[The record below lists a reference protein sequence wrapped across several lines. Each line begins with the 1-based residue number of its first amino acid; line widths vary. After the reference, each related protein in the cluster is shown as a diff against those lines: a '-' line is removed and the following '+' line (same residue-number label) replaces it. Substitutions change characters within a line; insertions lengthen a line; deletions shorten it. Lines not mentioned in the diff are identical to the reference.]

1 MNSPKFLT
9 EVDVTAPLT
18 RVECLRNEPDMTST
32 NTTPGRERIT
42 FTGSSG
48 NTIAADLHE
57 TPGGPTV
64 VLAHGGGQTRHSWR
78 GTAERL
84 AGQGWTA
91 IAIDQRGHG
100 DSDWIED
107 ADYSFNGFA
116 ADLTAVADQTL
127 ERYGSRPVGIG
138 ASLGGIAALLAEGE
152 SDRAVL
158 SAVVL
163 VDIAPRVKTTG
174 LEKIQ
179 GFMRAHMEEGFAT
192 LEDAAD
198 AIAEYLP
205 HRERPKDLGGL
216 SKNLRLRDDGRYR
229 WHWDPKFIRDRYK
242 GETRAAAEERMEE
255 AARRLK
261 APVLLVRG
269 GKSELVDE
277 KVAREFME
285 MVPHAQYAD
294 VGEAR
299 HMVAGDKNDAFTSAV
314 ATFMEGLRASS
325 RAAE

>member
-1 MNSPKFLT
+1 MTPESS
-9 EVDVTAPLT
+9 TA
-18 RVECLRNEPDMTST
+18 S
-32 NTTPGRERIT
+32 RERIT
-42 FTGSSG
+42 FVGSSG

-84 AGQGWTA
+84 AAQGWTA

-100 DSDWIED
+100 DSDWVED
-107 ADYSFNGFA
+107 GDYSFNTFSGDFV
-116 ADLTAVADQTL
+116 AVADQTN
-127 ERYGSRPVGIG
+127 ERFGSRPVGIG

-163 VDIAPRVKTTG
+163 VDIAPRVKSTG

-179 GFMRAHMEEGFAT
+179 GFMSAHVEEGFGS
-192 LEDAAD
+192 LEEAAD

-205 HRERPKDLGGL
+205 HRERPKDLSGL
-216 SKNLRLRDDGRYR
+216 SKNLRLREDGRYR
-229 WHWDPKFIRDRYK
+229 WHWDPRFIRDRYK
-242 GETRAAAEERMEE
+242 GETRAAAEERMEG
-255 AARRLK
+255 AARRLR

-277 KVAREFME
+277 EVAREFMA

-314 ATFMEGLRASS
+314 AAFMEGLHTQS

>member
-1 MNSPKFLT
+1 MASENI
-9 EVDVTAPLT
+9 T
-18 RVECLRNEPDMTST
+18 RS
-32 NTTPGRERIT
+32 RERIA
-42 FTGSSG
+42 FEGSSG
-48 NTIAADLHE
+48 NTIAADLNE

-64 VLAHGGGQTRHSWR
+64 LLAHGGGQTRHSWR

-84 AGQGWTA
+84 NAQGWTA
-91 IAIDQRGHG
+91 VAIDQRGHG
-100 DSDWIED
+100 DSDWVED
-107 ADYSFNGFA
+107 GDYGFSTFA
-116 ADLTAVADQTL
+116 ADFVTVADQIN
-127 ERYGSRPVGIG
+127 ERFGARPVGIG

-152 SDRAVL
+152 SDRPAL

-179 GFMRAHMEEGFAT
+179 GFMTAHIEDGFGSLEE
-192 LEDAAD
+192 AAD
-198 AIAEYLP
+198 AIAQYLP
-205 HRERPKDLGGL
+205 HRERPKDLSGL

-229 WHWDPKFIRDRYK
+229 WHWDPRFITDRYR
-242 GETRAAAEERMEE
+242 GETRAAAENRMEA
-255 AARRLK
+255 AARRLSV
-261 APVLLVRG
+261 PVLLVRG

-277 KVAREFME
+277 EVVREFMN
-285 MVPHAQYAD
+285 MVPHAEYAD

-314 ATFMEGLRASS
+314 ASFLEGLRAGS

>member
-1 MNSPKFLT
+1 
-9 EVDVTAPLT
+9 
-18 RVECLRNEPDMTST
+18 MTSET
-32 NTTPGRERIT
+32 SNSGRRRIT

-57 TPGGPTV
+57 TSGGPTV

-84 AGQGWTA
+84 AAQGWTA
-91 IAIDQRGHG
+91 IALDLRGHG

-107 ADYSFNGFA
+107 GDYSFNAFA
-116 ADLTAVADQTL
+116 ADLAAVADQTL
-127 ERYGSRPVGIG
+127 DRFGARPVGIG
-138 ASLGGIAALLAEGE
+138 ASLGGISALLAEGE
-152 SDRAVL
+152 SDRTIL

-163 VDIAPRVKTTG
+163 VDIAPRVKTSG

-179 GFMRAHMEEGFAT
+179 GFMASHMDDGFAS
-192 LEDAAD
+192 LEEAAD

-205 HRERPKDLGGL
+205 HRERPKDLSGL

-242 GETRAAAEERMEE
+242 GETRATAEERMEA

-261 APVLLVRG
+261 VPVLLVRG

-277 KVAREFME
+277 EVAREFMS

-314 ATFMEGLRASS
+314 AAFMEGLRASA

>member
-1 MNSPKFLT
+1 MTHENS
-9 EVDVTAPLT
+9 
-18 RVECLRNEPDMTST
+18 SQ
-32 NTTPGRERIT
+32 GRERIT
-42 FTGSSG
+42 FEGSSG

-57 TPGGPTV
+57 TAGGPTV

-84 AGQGWTA
+84 AAQGWTA
-91 IAIDQRGHG
+91 IAVDQRGHG
-100 DSDWIED
+100 DSDWID
-107 ADYSFNGFA
+107 DGDYSFTSFA
-116 ADLTAVADQTL
+116 ADFTAVADQTT
-127 ERYGSRPVGIG
+127 ERFGARPVGIG

-152 SDRAVL
+152 SDRPVL

-163 VDIAPRVKTTG
+163 VDIAPRVKTSG

-179 GFMRAHMEEGFAT
+179 GFMAARIDDGFGSLEE
-192 LEDAAD
+192 AAD
-198 AIAEYLP
+198 AIAQYLP
-205 HRERPKDLGGL
+205 HRERPKDLSGL
-216 SKNLRLRDDGRYR
+216 SKNLRMREDGRYR

-242 GETRAAAEERMEE
+242 GETRAAAENRMEA

-261 APVLLVRG
+261 TPVLLVRG

-277 KVAREFME
+277 EVAREFMA
-285 MVPHAQYAD
+285 MVPHAEFTD

-299 HMVAGDKNDAFTSAV
+299 HMVAGDKNDAFSSAV
-314 ATFMEGLRASS
+314 ASFLEGLRSKA